1 MSTKSPAQ
9 RRQPPI
15 ERYLLILE
23 TIAAAN
29 TSLTLTELTNLLQ
42 LPKPTVHRLVNV
54 LEGAGALESG
64 TGHQRSFSIGR
75 RMWRIL
81 QLGQSLDT
89 VRNYAQ
95 LVCDELTEKIRETSY
110 IVKLGIDDVQTVTR
124 SVPDQGY
131 RLHVLPGKELPP
143 HAAASAKAIIA
154 YQDERIQEKILSKPL
169 KKLTSHTTTDPNIVR
184 QHLNEVKKQG
194 FAVCDREIDEDI
206 MAYAT
211 PVILPKAGVLYS
223 IGVTAPSNRLN
234 QQPATYWVE
243 HLQQAAEKFALL
255 ISESKSSL
263 LESTITD

>member
-1 MSTKSPAQ
+1 MSTKKAPQ

-81 QLGQSLDT
+81 QLGQSQDT

-95 LVCDELTEKIRETSY
+95 LVCDELTDKIKETSY
-110 IVKLGIDDVQTVTR
+110 IVKLGIDDVHTVAR
-124 SVPDQGY
+124 SVPNQGY

-154 YQDERIQEKILSKPL
+154 YQDEHIQEKILDRPL
-169 KKLTSHTTTDPNIVR
+169 KKLTPHTTTDPDQVR
-184 QHLNEVKKQG
+184 QHLDEVRKQG
-194 FAVCDREIDEDI
+194 FALCDREIDEDI

-211 PVILPKAGVLYS
+211 PVLLPNAGVLYS
-223 IGVTAPSNRLN
+223 VGVTAPSNRLN
-234 QQPATYWVE
+234 QEPAAYWIE
-243 HLQQAAEKFALL
+243 HLQQAAKKFALL
-255 ISESKSSL
+255 ISESDNNL
-263 LESTITD
+263 LVNTLSD